1 MAQSSD
7 TASAL
12 AASPAKRRQRR
23 SKEQIVECL
32 LQAAIEEF
40 QENGYDKARTAAIAQ
55 RAAVAE
61 PLLFKHFSTKFNL
74 FQRAIFRTLD
84 QHFREFT
91 SSHEPVSGDKQTR
104 ARNARDYIGEQQD
117 FLETYSRMFMSLV
130 VNESYDLFAREGM
143 GEIDGLQLFL
153 DKVSATAG
161 ADAAGPATIAPQL
174 VARISFAT
182 LMATV
187 LFRKWLFPQDMAS
200 DAEIRS
206 AIADFVMKG
215 ADISGRG
222 EA

>member
-84 QHFREFT
+84 EHFREF
-91 SSHEPVSGDKQTR
+91 SRSHEPITDDKATR
-104 ARNARDYIGEQQD
+104 ASNARAYIGEQQD
-117 FLETYSRMFMSLV
+117 FLEKFSRMFMSLV
-130 VNESYDLFAREGM
+130 VNESYDLFAQEGI

-153 DKVSATAG
+153 NKVATTAARDAVPSAMG
-161 ADAAGPATIAPQL
+161 ATQL
-174 VARISFAT
+174 VARISFGT
-182 LMATV
+182 LLATV
-187 LFRKWLFPQDMAS
+187 LFRKWLFPQDMATEV
-200 DAEIRS
+200 EIRS

-215 ADISGRG
+215 ADISERDPI
-222 EA
+222 